1 MPLQLSTKKSSA
13 VATKPEAMSSQL
25 TLVDSSNTFDNN
37 KKGTA
42 EPSKRAKMTW
52 KEAQE
57 ACKKERNWEARARL
71 YSVL

>member
-1 MPLQLSTKKSSA
+1 MPLRLSSKKSSA
-13 VATKPEAMSSQL
+13 VASKPEAMSSEL
-25 TLVDSSNTFDNN
+25 TLVDSSNTPVN
-37 KKGTA
+37 KKATA
-42 EPSKRAKMTW
+42 GPSKHAKMSW